1 MEAAPTFEHAIHRVR
16 SWTDQEYGL
25 NLSAFMDEQ
34 PALFGFL
41 LNLSEE
47 FEDDEHDQLV
57 RSALLLREGFRLAA
71 LRVTP
76 ITNLI
81 IEDVTTGV
89 VEAFEKLEEKEV
101 EIDLDAVVALSRS
114 PYVFAEVRN
123 FLHQELR
130 KGIPDTQLQKHNLM
144 IVIDIL
150 IGCFEEALEIPDGPK
165 AS

>member
-1 MEAAPTFEHAIHRVR
+1 MSATPTFEHAVHRVR
-16 SWTDQEYGL
+16 SWTDEEYGL

-47 FEDDEHDQLV
+47 FEDDEHEQLV

-71 LRVTP
+71 LKVNP
-76 ITNLI
+76 ISNLI

-101 EIDLDAVVALSRS
+101 DLDLEAVVAVSRS
-114 PYVFAEVRN
+114 PFVFEEVRN

-130 KGIPDTQLQKHNLM
+130 KGIPEAQLQQHNLM
-144 IVIDIL
+144 IVVDIL

>member
-1 MEAAPTFEHAIHRVR
+1 MSAPTFEHAVHRVR
-16 SWTDQEYGL
+16 SWSQEEYGL

-47 FEDDEHDQLV
+47 FEDDEHEQLV
-57 RSALLLREGFRLAA
+57 SSALLLREGFRLAA
-71 LRVTP
+71 LRVLP
-76 ITNLI
+76 ISNVV

-89 VEAFEKLEEKEV
+89 VEAFEALDLQEELDLER
-101 EIDLDAVVALSRS
+101 VVAVSRS
-114 PYVFAEVRN
+114 PFVFAEVRN

-130 KGIPDTQLQKHNLM
+130 KGIPDAQLQQHNLM
-144 IVIDIL
+144 IVVDIL

>member
-1 MEAAPTFEHAIHRVR
+1 MSAPTFEHAVHRVR
-16 SWTDQEYGL
+16 SWSQEEYGL

-47 FEDDEHDQLV
+47 FEDDEHEQLV

-71 LRVTP
+71 LRVLH
-76 ITNLI
+76 ISNVV

-89 VEAFEKLEEKEV
+89 VEAFEALDLQEELDLER
-101 EIDLDAVVALSRS
+101 VVAVSRS
-114 PYVFAEVRN
+114 PFVFAEVRN

-130 KGIPDTQLQKHNLM
+130 NGIPDAQLQQHNLM
-144 IVIDIL
+144 IVVDIL

>member
-1 MEAAPTFEHAIHRVR
+1 MSAPTFEHAIHRVR
-16 SWTDQEYGL
+16 SWSHEEYGQ

-47 FEDDEHDQLV
+47 FEDDEHEQLV

-71 LRVTP
+71 IAVLP
-76 ITNLI
+76 ISNLV
-81 IEDVTTGV
+81 IEDVTRGV
-89 VEAFEKLEEKEV
+89 VEAFEALEANDGLSVDTLTEV
-101 EIDLDAVVALSRS
+101 SRS
-114 PYVFAEVRN
+114 PFVFAEVRN

-130 KGIPDTQLQKHNLM
+130 KGLPEEQLQRHNLM
-144 IVIDIL
+144 LLIDIL
-150 IGCFEEALEIPDGPK
+150 IGCFEEALDIPEGPK

>member
-1 MEAAPTFEHAIHRVR
+1 MAAAPTFEHAVHRVR
-16 SWTDQEYGL
+16 TWTNEEYGQ

-47 FEDDEHDQLV
+47 FEDDEHEQLV

-71 LRVTP
+71 IAVKP
-76 ITNLI
+76 VDNLI

-89 VEAFEKLEEKEV
+89 VEAFEQLESIEA
-101 EIDLDAVVALSRS
+101 LDPEAVVSVSRS
-114 PYVFAEVRN
+114 PFVFTEVRN

-130 KGIPDTQLQKHNLM
+130 RGLPDEYLQQHNLM

-150 IGCFEEALEIPDGPK
+150 IGCFEEALDIPEAPR

>member
-1 MEAAPTFEHAIHRVR
+1 MSAPTFEHAVHRVR
-16 SWTDQEYGL
+16 SWSQEEYGL

-47 FEDDEHDQLV
+47 FEDDEHEQLV
-57 RSALLLREGFRLAA
+57 RSALLLREGLRLAA
-71 LRVTP
+71 LRVLP
-76 ITNLI
+76 ISNVV

-89 VEAFEKLEEKEV
+89 VEAFEALDLQEELDLER
-101 EIDLDAVVALSRS
+101 VVAVSRS
-114 PYVFAEVRN
+114 PFVFAEVRN

-130 KGIPDTQLQKHNLM
+130 KGIPDTQLQQHNLM
-144 IVIDIL
+144 IVVDIL
-150 IGCFEEALEIPDGPK
+150 IGCFEESLEIPDGPK

>member
-1 MEAAPTFEHAIHRVR
+1 MSAPTFEHAIHRVR
-16 SWTDQEYGL
+16 SWSHEEYGL
-25 NLSAFMDEQ
+25 NLAAFMDEQ

-47 FEDDEHDQLV
+47 FEDDEHEQLV

-71 LRVTP
+71 LRVLP
-76 ITNLI
+76 ISNLI

-89 VEAFEKLEEKEV
+89 LEAFESLEAEEV
-101 EIDLDAVVALSRS
+101 LDLDRVVAISRS

-130 KGIPDTQLQKHNLM
+130 KGIPDTQLQQHNLM
-144 IVIDIL
+144 IVVDIL
-150 IGCFEEALEIPDGPK
+150 IGCYEEAIEIPDGPK

>member
-1 MEAAPTFEHAIHRVR
+1 MSAPTFEHAIHRVR
-16 SWTDQEYGL
+16 HWSHEEYGQ

-47 FEDDEHDQLV
+47 FEDDEHEQLV

-71 LRVTP
+71 IAIKP
-76 ITNLI
+76 ISNLV
-81 IEDVTTGV
+81 IEDVTRGV
-89 VEAFEKLEEKEV
+89 VEAFEALEENDTMSVDTVTE
-101 EIDLDAVVALSRS
+101 ASRS
-114 PYVFAEVRN
+114 PFVFAEVRN

-130 KGIPDTQLQKHNLM
+130 KGLPAEQLQRHNLM
-144 IVIDIL
+144 LLIDIL
-150 IGCFEEALEIPDGPK
+150 IGCFEEALDIPEGPK

>member
-1 MEAAPTFEHAIHRVR
+1 
-16 SWTDQEYGL
+16 
-25 NLSAFMDEQ
+25 MDEQ

-47 FEDDEHDQLV
+47 FEDDEHEQLV

-71 LRVTP
+71 LRVLP
-76 ITNLI
+76 ISNLI

-89 VEAFEKLEEKEV
+89 VEAFESLEAEEV
-101 EIDLDAVVALSRS
+101 LDLDRVVAISRS

-130 KGIPDTQLQKHNLM
+130 KGIPDTQLQQHNLM
-144 IVIDIL
+144 IVVDIL
-150 IGCFEEALEIPDGPK
+150 IGCYEEAIEIPDGPK

>member
-1 MEAAPTFEHAIHRVR
+1 MSAPTFEHAVHRVR
-16 SWTDQEYGL
+16 SWSQEEYGL

-47 FEDDEHDQLV
+47 FEDDEHEQLV
-57 RSALLLREGFRLAA
+57 RSALLLRQGFRLAA
-71 LRVTP
+71 LRVLP
-76 ITNLI
+76 ISNVV

-89 VEAFEKLEEKEV
+89 VEAFEALDLQEELDLER
-101 EIDLDAVVALSRS
+101 VVAVSRS
-114 PYVFAEVRN
+114 PFVFAEVRN

-130 KGIPDTQLQKHNLM
+130 KGIPDAQLQQHNLM
-144 IVIDIL
+144 IVVDIL